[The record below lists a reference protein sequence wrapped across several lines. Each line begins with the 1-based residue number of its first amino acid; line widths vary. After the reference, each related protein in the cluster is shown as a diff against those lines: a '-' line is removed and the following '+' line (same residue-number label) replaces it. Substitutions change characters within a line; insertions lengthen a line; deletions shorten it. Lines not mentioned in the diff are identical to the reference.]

1 MYVLGVVVLFVCSIP
16 WMLDRGAGLPG
27 LIVAMIVI
35 SLALGGVKASL
46 PPLLGVCPIKVH
58 VNVKFR

>member
-1 MYVLGVVVLFVCSIP
+1 MYVLGVAVLFVCSIP

-27 LIVAMIVI
+27 LVVAMIVI

-46 PPLLGVCPIKVH
+46 PPLLGVCPINVH
-58 VNVKFR
+58 VNFKFR

>member
-1 MYVLGVVVLFVCSIP
+1 
-16 WMLDRGAGLPG
+16 MLDRGAGLPG

-46 PPLLGVCPIKVH
+46 PPLLGVYPRKVH
-58 VNVKFR
+58 VNVKFG

>member
-1 MYVLGVVVLFVCSIP
+1 MYVLGVAVLFVCSIP

-46 PPLLGVCPIKVH
+46 PPLLGVCPINVH
-58 VNVKFR
+58 VNVETR